1 MANEQAAT
9 IQPVIGSDGMLLGV
23 TLNGITCVRPENMEW
38 DCWAGSL
45 LMRIVSYPRDSDS
58 EVARALIDSDNR
70 RLEKLHRQ
78 ITGEATYGE

>member
-45 LMRIVSYPRDSDS
+45 LMRIISCPRDSDS
-58 EVARALIDSDNR
+58 DVARALIAADNKRLSDIHKSIQG
-70 RLEKLHRQ
+70 L
-78 ITGEATYGE
+78 